1 MTIRSKLVLLAL
13 IAIISF
19 PSAAF
24 AGRPSGAVKLARAKL
39 IKKTGFYCGN
49 VRGSSWL
56 PGKLI
61 PGGFFYSH
69 QAEKINLTKALS
81 RASKSKKKKIQAQ
94 IKVLNGLIAARA
106 SQCAGG
112 GGAKKGRL
120 RFDFSGAVG
129 LTLKSTTRAQSVGV
143 EPNNGLAA
151 QATSSSNLQK
161 IDGSGAVSSAVSSG
175 SAVISSF
182 LIAPNDK
189 LYVLFAQR
197 VNLNDTT
204 QPDPATGC
212 LLAEVDKTTGSPV
225 CIDNTLREISWSE
238 RPRNNAIQFDA
249 SGAIYYTGYNSSNKR
264 VLRRNVSGTITD
276 LINDNIEL
284 NDFLILPDGRAL
296 VAGATSSSEAQWL
309 RRINP
314 NGSLTNLYTG
324 SYTTFLQMFPDGN
337 VYIGSDGFTGFG
349 YGINMYLP
357 ESDSVDP
364 RPYIGFDELN
374 PYFSPSLIC
383 DGINDLF
390 GFCGGANG
398 AIVKGFHRSISQ
410 KVFGVAGDGTRGT
423 LTQYYPTLERPVTEV
438 TRISTFQGVI
448 NQLILAGL
456 NAQNKNILTLFDTS
470 DGSEIQLLGPDNE
483 IEIYHL
489 NYVAS
494 SNKIMFDG
502 LRFSDNKYVIGQY
515 DLNTMTF
522 SASQTGSSKLV
533 DFQTF

>member
-1 MTIRSKLVLLAL
+1 MAIRSKLVFLAL
-13 IAIISF
+13 IAIIWV

-24 AGRPSGAVKLARAKL
+24 AGRPSGAVKLAKAKL

-49 VRGSSWL
+49 VKGSSWL

-61 PGGFFYSH
+61 AGGFFYSH
-69 QAEKINLTKALS
+69 QAERANLTKALS
-81 RASKSKKKKIQAQ
+81 RASKSKKKKIRAQ
-94 IKVLNGLIAARA
+94 IKMLNGLIAARA
-106 SQCAGG
+106 SRCAGG

-129 LTLKSTTRAQSVGV
+129 LTLKSTARTQSAGI
-143 EPNNGLAA
+143 EPSDGLAV
-151 QATSSSNLQK
+151 QAKSSSNLQK
-161 IDGSGAVSSAVSSG
+161 IDGSGDLSSVVSSG
-175 SAVISSF
+175 SAVISNF

-204 QPDPATGC
+204 QPEPANGC
-212 LLAEVDKTTGSPV
+212 LLAEVDKTTGTPV

-249 SGAIYYTGYNSSNKR
+249 SGAIYYAGYNSSNKR

-284 NDFLILPDGRAL
+284 FEFLILPDGRAL
-296 VAGATSSSEAQWL
+296 VAGATSSSDARWL

-324 SYTTFLQMFPDGN
+324 SYATFLQLFPDGN

-349 YGINMYLP
+349 YGVNIYLP

-364 RPYIGFDELN
+364 RPYIGFDMLN
-374 PYFSPSLIC
+374 PYFSPTLIC
-383 DGINDLF
+383 DGMNNPV
-390 GFCGGANG
+390 GFCGANG
-398 AIVKGFHRSISQ
+398 GIVKGFHRSISQ
-410 KVFGVAGDGTRGT
+410 KVFGVAGDGTQGV

-470 DGSEIQLLGPDNE
+470 DGSEIQLIGPDNE

-522 SASQTGSSKLV
+522 SASQTGSTKLV